1 MFPRT
6 ATAFISREETN
17 DMDCFIKNISASR
30 TDDGNVCVSWNWP
43 AGYSCVR
50 ILFEHKLSG
59 REAASL
65 SPAELADCSDLCFMD
80 EFRISGGKYIYPVTD
95 SEAGLLRFRV
105 CCCDSPD
112 NTDFSRTSDTAR
124 IAGITLNVRYK
135 MTEKK
140 SGKIYKKVSFTLDSD
155 AEIPS
160 GTLAYRLRPE
170 RSVYTVDK
178 TLPRGS
184 SVIGHIVTNAGSTV
198 TLELAAGHDDEF
210 VLTKQ

>member
-1 MFPRT
+1 
-6 ATAFISREETN
+6 
-17 DMDCFIKNISASR
+17 
-30 TDDGNVCVSWNWP
+30 
-43 AGYSCVR
+43 
-50 ILFEHKLSG
+50 
-59 REAASL
+59 
-65 SPAELADCSDLCFMD
+65 
-80 EFRISGGKYIYPVTD
+80 
-95 SEAGLLRFRV
+95 
-105 CCCDSPD
+105 
-112 NTDFSRTSDTAR
+112 
-124 IAGITLNVRYK
+124 